1 LRCAFSCNNLSY
13 VRRDG
18 KLSGVLH
25 VLLHMADAHEPM
37 TSERLAQA
45 MNTHPVV
52 VRRVMA
58 GLREAG
64 FVRSEKGH
72 GGGWTIA
79 CDLGRTTLLD
89 IYRAVGAPTLVAL
102 GFDQEQPA
110 CLVARAVNNAL
121 EGTARE
127 AEQLLL
133 ARFGAITLA
142 DLAADF
148 SEKKRSHSCNTTHS

>member
-1 LRCAFSCNNLSY
+1 M
-13 VRRDG
+13 RRDG

-25 VLLHMADAHEPM
+25 VLLHMADAREPI
-37 TSERLAQA
+37 TSDTLAKA
-45 MNTHPVV
+45 MSTHPVV

-72 GGGWTIA
+72 GGGWSIA
-79 CDLGRTTLLD
+79 CDLKKTTLLD
-89 IYRAVGAPTLVAL
+89 IYRAVGSPTLVAL
-102 GFDQEQPA
+102 GFDEERPT
-110 CLVARAVNNAL
+110 CLVARAVDKAL

-133 ARFGAITLA
+133 QRFGAISLA
-142 DLAADF
+142 DLADEF
-148 SEKKRSHSCNTTHS
+148 SEKKRSHTCATTRS

>member
-1 LRCAFSCNNLSY
+1 MK
-13 VRRDG
+13 RDG

-25 VLLHMADAHEPM
+25 VLLHMADAREPI

-79 CDLGRTTLLD
+79 CELASTTLLD
-89 IYRAVGAPTLVAL
+89 IYRAVGEPTLVAL
-102 GFDQEQPA
+102 GFDEERPS

-121 EGTARE
+121 SETSRE
-127 AEQLLL
+127 AEELLL
-133 ARFGAITLA
+133 RRFGAISLA

-148 SEKKRSHSCNTTHS
+148 SKKKRSHSCGTT

>member
-1 LRCAFSCNNLSY
+1 MK
-13 VRRDG
+13 RDS

-25 VLLHMADAHEPM
+25 VILHMADAREPI
-37 TSERLAQA
+37 TSEKLAQA

-64 FVRSEKGH
+64 LVRSEKGH

-79 CDLGRTTLLD
+79 CDLTRTTLLD

-102 GFDQEQPA
+102 GFDEEQPT
-110 CLVARAVNNAL
+110 CLVARAVNTAL
-121 EGTARE
+121 EGASRE

-133 ARFGAITLA
+133 ARFAEITLA
-142 DLAADF
+142 TLAADF
-148 SEKKRSHSCNTTHS
+148 SKKKVGHACNTTRS

>member
-1 LRCAFSCNNLSY
+1 M
-13 VRRDG
+13 RRDG

-25 VLLHMADAHEPM
+25 VLLHMADAREPI
-37 TSERLAQA
+37 TSETLAQA
-45 MNTHPVV
+45 MSTHPVV

-72 GGGWTIA
+72 GGGWSIA
-79 CDLGRTTLLD
+79 CDLAKTTLLD
-89 IYRAVGAPTLVAL
+89 IYRAVGEPTLVAL
-102 GFDQEQPA
+102 GFDDVQPS
-110 CLVARAVNNAL
+110 CLVARAVNTAL
-121 EGTARE
+121 DGAARD

-133 ARFGAITLA
+133 QRFESISLA

-148 SEKKRSHSCNTTHS
+148 SKKKRNHQCNTTRS

>member
-1 LRCAFSCNNLSY
+1 
-13 VRRDG
+13 
-18 KLSGVLH
+18 
-25 VLLHMADAHEPM
+25 MADAREPI

-45 MNTHPVV
+45 MKTHPVV

-58 GLREAG
+58 GLRESG

-79 CDLGRTTLLD
+79 CDLASTTLLD
-89 IYRAVGAPTLVAL
+89 IYRAVGEPTLIAL
-102 GFDQEQPA
+102 GFDEEQPS
-110 CLVARAVNNAL
+110 CLVARAVNTAL

-133 ARFGAITLA
+133 RRLGEISLA

-148 SEKKRSHSCNTTHS
+148 SKKKRSHTCSTT

>member
-1 LRCAFSCNNLSY
+1 MK
-13 VRRDG
+13 RDG

-25 VLLHMADAHEPM
+25 VLLHMADAREPL
-37 TSERLAQA
+37 TSETLAQA

-72 GGGWTIA
+72 GGGWTLA
-79 CDLGRTTLLD
+79 CDLARTTLLD

-102 GFDQEQPA
+102 GFEEERPS
-110 CLVARAVNNAL
+110 CGVARAVDTAL
-121 EGTARE
+121 GTTARE
-127 AEQLLL
+127 AEELLL
-133 ARFGAITLA
+133 KRFAEISLA
-142 DLAADF
+142 DLSADF
-148 SEKKRSHSCNTTHS
+148 SNKKRNHECNTTRS